1 MTMFFQHKGDTGAN
15 KGNGA
20 LNEHNSTARMINVDR
35 GVDLLLPPDA
45 VPWGREVPAVGGAN
59 L

>member
-1 MTMFFQHKGDTGAN
+1 MTTFFQHKGDTGAN

-20 LNEHNSTARMINVDR
+20 LNEHNSTARMVNVDR

-45 VPWGREVPAVGGAN
+45 VP
-59 L
+59 